1 MPRPKSELTSSA
13 VVITV
18 RVTKAYKDEF
28 KRLGGSVWLRQVLA
42 DSIQSN
48 LLKKQ

>member
-1 MPRPKSELTSSA
+1 MPRPKSELTDSA

-18 RVTKAYKDEF
+18 RVTKAYMLEF

-42 DSIQSN
+42 DSIRKN
-48 LLKKQ
+48 LPEKK